1 MAIGFSQN
9 FTFERTIIANLS
21 LAYREK
27 NTYSRS
33 ELMSKLGVGDNKA
46 EAMVT
51 WLGKLSLRDNRKK
64 KLTAFGRSLIEFDP
78 YFEFIATQWLLHYQ
92 LAKNRDAEVW
102 YFLTNKFVPQKER
115 FVFEEALESLTL
127 AKIGEESP
135 KHLRSD
141 VRIYLNGFTDSKG
154 FKDINYIT
162 ETGRNN
168 YRKGPPKGLHPL
180 LIAYI
185 LFDQRK
191 ENYPGVKTISIT
203 ELLNADG
210 NVGKVCLLNR
220 ASLETFLYQLQGMGY
235 LVVSKF
241 ADLDQVAFKF
251 EGDPL
256 EILEEYY
263 KSLKYNAAG

>member
-9 FTFERTIIANLS
+9 FAFERTIIANLS

-27 NTYSRS
+27 NTYSRT

-51 WLGKLSLRDNRKK
+51 WLGKLFLRDNRKK
-64 KLTAFGRSLIEFDP
+64 NLTAFGKKLIEFDP
-78 YFEFIATQWLLHYQ
+78 YFEHLVTQWLLHYQ
-92 LAKNRDAEVW
+92 LAKNRDAEIW
-102 YFLTNKFVPQKER
+102 YFLANKFVPRKER
-115 FVFEEALESLTL
+115 FFSEEALDSLKL
-127 AKIGEESP
+127 AEIGERSP

-141 VRIYLNGFTDSKG
+141 VRIYLNAFTDTKG
-154 FKDINYIT
+154 LKDINYLNKI
-162 ETGRNN
+162 GRNS
-168 YRKGPPKGLHPL
+168 YRKGSPRGLDPL

-185 LFDQRK
+185 LFDQRN
-191 ENYPGVKTISIT
+191 ENYPEVKTVSIT
-203 ELLNADG
+203 ELLTADG
-210 NVGKVCLLNR
+210 NAAKVCLLNR
-220 ASLETFLYQLQGMGY
+220 ENLEKFLYQLQGMGY

-263 KSLKYNAAG
+263 NSLK